1 MNPQSMPVATLET
14 GRIKRLPLIAG
25 LSFAAVVWVLLNVF
39 EHEYLFRV
47 QELSLWLPTK
57 VFFDERMLV
66 PGGLMSY
73 IACFFMQFF
82 YYPMLGS
89 LIYVALLLLVQ
100 WLVMKV
106 FRISSRHA
114 LLALIPSVLIL
125 CCSMEAGYWIFQIK
139 TQAYFYSMLI
149 GFIFTLSSMRLYQV
163 AKGWWRYLVVIGIAA
178 VGYPCFGVYALLA
191 LLGIAAMALR
201 RAEEGRG
208 IVALLCVA
216 SIPW

>member
-1 MNPQSMPVATLET
+1 MKDNKNMNPQSMPVATLET

-82 YYPMLGS
+82 S
-89 LIYVALLLLVQ
+89 DFFFKIVHCVLLLSQ
-100 WLVMKV
+100 
-106 FRISSRHA
+106 
-114 LLALIPSVLIL
+114 
-125 CCSMEAGYWIFQIK
+125 
-139 TQAYFYSMLI
+139 
-149 GFIFTLSSMRLYQV
+149 
-163 AKGWWRYLVVIGIAA
+163 
-178 VGYPCFGVYALLA
+178 
-191 LLGIAAMALR
+191 
-201 RAEEGRG
+201 
-208 IVALLCVA
+208 
-216 SIPW
+216 